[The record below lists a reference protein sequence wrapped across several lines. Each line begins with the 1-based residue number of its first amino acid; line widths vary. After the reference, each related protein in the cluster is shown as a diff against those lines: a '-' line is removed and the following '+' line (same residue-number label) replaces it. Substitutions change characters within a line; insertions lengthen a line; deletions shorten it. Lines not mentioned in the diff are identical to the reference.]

1 MAAQIGAL
9 RVALG
14 LDSAQFSAGLKSAS
28 TGLSKFAKSAAIGF
42 AAVAATAAAA
52 GGALAVAV
60 KGSIDRADN
69 LSKTAQ
75 RIGTTTEALSR
86 LEWAAKLS
94 DVSLEQLSTG
104 LQRLSRNMLDV
115 SNGVGAQAKTAF
127 EALGISVVDAEG
139 KLRSSDA
146 VFAEI
151 ADRFARMPDSA
162 EKTGLAM
169 QLLGRAGAQM
179 IPLLNAG
186 AEGLADMAAESD
198 QLGNTISTNTGYA
211 AERFNDSLTRVQA
224 VMGGVVNK
232 IMEAVLPSLNRL
244 GDLLASPEFAAN
256 AQQIGTAIVD
266 AMAMAVEAINAAV
279 GAFNGLR
286 EAMAWASTHDMF
298 GNKME
303 PSQWDTMKGKIDARN
318 RLTEQLNAG
327 NTGVDVASLYRGIL
341 GSPAASTSAGEPFG
355 SGAEDVFETI
365 RSGAAGAKSGVDALK
380 QAMSEGQ
387 AVFTATRTPAEA
399 YKIEVERLN
408 ALLEK
413 GAIDQETYNRAVMQ
427 AQDAFQQAELS
438 GNQLATTLSSGLAD
452 VFSSVVDGSKTAVEA
467 VGDLMKSLGQMLIN
481 QGFQALVGGVFGG
494 SGGLGNIFGGLFGG
508 GGLKL
513 GFNGIPG
520 FANGTNFAPGGLAM
534 VGERGPE
541 LVNLPRGSE
550 VIPNVALRGGQE
562 GRVTVDLAITVDE
575 GGNIVPLVRQV
586 AGQEADVRVSYYD
599 RKTLP
604 GRVNDLKNNSM
615 VVKG

>member
-1 MAAQIGAL
+1 MAGASRIGAL
-9 RVALG
+9 HVMLG
-14 LDSAQFSAGLKSAS
+14 LDSAEFTAGLAKANA
-28 TGLSKFAKSAAIGF
+28 GISKFGKAAKIGLE
-42 AAVAATAAAA
+42 AVATAAAA
-52 GGALAVAV
+52 AGAALAVAV
-60 KGSIDRADN
+60 KGSIDRADD

-75 RIGTTTEALSR
+75 RIGVTTEALSR

-127 EALGISVVDAEG
+127 DALGISVVDAEG

-146 VFAEI
+146 VFSEI

-186 AEGLADMAAESD
+186 ADGLADMAAESD
-198 QLGNTISTNTGYA
+198 HLGNTISTNTGYA

-232 IMEAVLPSLNRL
+232 IMEAVLPSLNRF

-303 PSQWDTMKGKIDARN
+303 PSQWDIMKGKIDARN
-318 RLTEQLNAG
+318 RLAEQLNAG
-327 NTGVDVASLYRGIL
+327 NTGVDVGNLYRGIYA
-341 GSPAASTSAGEPFG
+341 GPAASTPTTEPFG
-355 SGAEDVFETI
+355 TGAEDVFETI

-380 QAMSEGQ
+380 QAMTEGQ

-399 YKIEVERLN
+399 YKIELERLN
-408 ALLEK
+408 GLLQK
-413 GAIDQETYNRAVMQ
+413 GAIDQDTYNRAVRQ
-427 AQDAFQQAELS
+427 AQDAFDSARTS
-438 GNQLATTLSSGLAD
+438 GNELASTLSSGLSNM
-452 VFSSVVDGSKTAVEA
+452 FSSVVDGSKSAVEA
-467 VGDLMKSLGQMLIN
+467 VGDLLRSLGQMLIHK
-481 QGFQALVGGVFGG
+481 GFEMLIGG
-494 SGGLGNIFGGLFGG
+494 IFGG
-508 GGLKL
+508 GGFKL
-513 GFNGIPG
+513 PF
-520 FANGTNFAPGGLAM
+520 FANGTNYAPGGLAM

-541 LVNLPRGSE
+541 LVNLPRGSQ
-550 VIPNVALRGGQE
+550 VIPNSELRMGGGQS
-562 GRVTVDLAITVDE
+562 VVAIHLDDGLRAE
-575 GGNIVPLVRQV
+575 IVNQA
-586 AGQEADVRVSYYD
+586 AGQAVQITKGMVEPVSRTVSQMAQQQRY
-599 RKTLP
+599 
-604 GRVNDLKNNSM
+604 G
-615 VVKG
+615 